1 MTSNNTFE
9 DAAQALGKV
18 HDLVLDGQS
27 IQENLEESRGQWKAA
42 CEAWASLSEENS
54 KQVAELLDAQKSH
67 EQTMRDV
74 VSETK
79 AILAQQGQDFASLRS
94 DALKAQ
100 SEALKLGERAFE
112 RSAAV
117 IRTQKYVIAAL
128 VLLVVLCTIVIYL
141 LLREA

>member
-54 KQVAELLDAQKSH
+54 KQMAELVEAQKSH

-74 VSETK
+74 VRETK
-79 AILAQQGQDFASLRS
+79 EMLTQQGQDFASLRS

-100 SEALKLGERAFE
+100 SDALKIGKRASE